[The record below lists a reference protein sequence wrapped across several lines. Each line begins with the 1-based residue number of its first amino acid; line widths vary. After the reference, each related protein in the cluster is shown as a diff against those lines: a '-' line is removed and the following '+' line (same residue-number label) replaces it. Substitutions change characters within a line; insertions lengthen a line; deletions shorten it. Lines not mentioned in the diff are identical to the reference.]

1 MPWEERGLAQMR
13 KEFVE
18 RVQTG
23 EKSKSELCREYGITR
38 RTGDKWIARYEAGES
53 LADQSRRPFHTPNKT
68 NEANEAIESAIVDY
82 RREHPAIGALKIH
95 RILEN
100 KGYTGLPSVKTVNNI
115 LKRNNLIE
123 PEASTAA
130 TPYKRFQKGAPNEM
144 WQADYK
150 GHFALKNGQRCH
162 PLNIIDDCS
171 RFNLCSKAQAS
182 ETFGELK
189 PQLISVFEEYGVP
202 FSILC
207 DNGNPWG
214 TQQSIGF
221 THFEVWLMEHGVLT
235 LHGRPIHPQTQGKE
249 ESFNRSMTKEL
260 LKFKQ
265 FEDMEDADRQFQIYR
280 EFYNNERPH
289 HALDLDTPS
298 QRYVR
303 SERDYSDEV
312 EPWEY
317 PEGCSIRKMKSS
329 GYVTLNGQGFFL
341 SEAFGEKEIAVRES
355 HTAGRINL
363 YFHQFKIAQID
374 MDRRAF
380 VFRKAYLI
388 DDDPRFENNGSIHQN
403 GRRI

>member
-53 LADQSRRPFHTPNKT
+53 LEDQSRRPFHTPNKT
-68 NEANEAIESAIVDY
+68 SEAIESTIVEY
-82 RREHPAIGALKIH
+82 RRDHPAIGAVKIH

-100 KGYTGLPSVKTVNNI
+100 RGYTELPSVKTVNNI
-115 LKRNNLIE
+115 LKRNNLIT
-123 PEASTAA
+123 PKASAAA
-130 TPYKRFQKGAPNEM
+130 TPYRRFEKSAPNEM

-150 GHFALKNGQRCH
+150 GHFPLKNGQRCH

-182 ETFGELK
+182 ETFDELK
-189 PQLISVFEEYGVP
+189 PQLIGVFEEYGMP

-214 TQQSIGF
+214 TQQSPGY
-221 THFEVWLMEHGVLT
+221 TQFEVWLMEHGVLT

-280 EFYNNERPH
+280 DFYNNERPH
-289 HALDLDTPS
+289 HSLNLDTPS
-298 QRYVR
+298 EHYVKSNR
-303 SERDYSDEV
+303 EYTEEV
-312 EPWEY
+312 APWEY
-317 PEGCSIRKMKSS
+317 PKELELRKVKSTGYITIR
-329 GYVTLNGQGFFL
+329 GQGFFL
-341 SEAFGEKEIAVRES
+341 SEAFGGKEIAMRDS
-355 HTAGRINL
+355 HTPGRINL
-363 YFHQFKIAQID
+363 YFRQFKIAQID
-374 MDRRAF
+374 LDKRVYTM
-380 VFRKAYLI
+380 RKAYLI
-388 DDDPRFENNGSIHQN
+388 DGDPRLADK
-403 GRRI
+403 